1 MSYSRPLLS
10 WGLADAVLD
19 KVSAEFGNIFEFSEN
34 ILDAFLDENSLKF
47 PRHHIFKKEKIQ
59 EILIFLII
67 NFLSIFSFIKTSSL
81 LKRKIRRNFKT

>member
-67 NFLSIFSFIKTSSL
+67 KFSFDIFLHKNIFIIE
-81 LKRKIRRNFKT
+81 KKIRRNFKT